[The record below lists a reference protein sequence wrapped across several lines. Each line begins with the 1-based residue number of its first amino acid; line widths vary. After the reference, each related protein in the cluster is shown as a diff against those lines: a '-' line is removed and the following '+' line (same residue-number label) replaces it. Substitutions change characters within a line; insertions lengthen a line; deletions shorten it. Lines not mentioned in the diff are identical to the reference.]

1 MSRLLAATTF
11 EWIRFTNKWGALGES
26 ELDRTCACAMDE
38 LMQTAGRYIGRFWTD
53 ISGARDPEE
62 VADVARAL
70 VFTPLKAGLK
80 RARDAISSLEV
91 STSPGGLGHE
101 RTANDAGVVERRK
114 VRVARRAPVSG
125 GDVGRASR
133 FAAEAADA
141 ERASTAPAEHDTPAE
156 PEPSPSAGR
165 QKRRRVDA
173 DDAPSAEDAP
183 PAPASTSPKHPPA
196 NLRVRTALGDKTP
209 AGILKENGRPTKRKR
224 RDRPVTTRHHVT
236 FEDEV
241 GNEDVLDDDDES
253 PARARRRVD
262 PGAESAHGGPSSTAP
277 VSLPIR
283 KPLAVILPE
292 PPTLPSRAGRVSLR
306 PHGRLS
312 RHPASHHL
320 RASRGV
326 GRTGAGVLAS
336 VARPR
341 AIGGWN
347 AGGTWSKPAELVDL
361 PADPKPLGAVGG
373 ADTAVPG
380 LPGGLTGF
388 AVPPVATGDG
398 SGAAFTFGGGGGGGG
413 GMKRSKSKKGKGD
426 GDEGLFAGLADFKK
440 TDGDVETPSG
450 GTAKVEADKAAGGD
464 GDKPAAA
471 TFSFGAPSLSTG
483 DKKDDKKDDEVKA
496 PAPAFSFGAPA
507 VGDKA
512 DGGDGEEKKEK
523 EKEEKDAAPA
533 FTFGAPA
540 AGSSA
545 AAASAT
551 STPAFTFGASA
562 AGTPAP
568 ASAAAPG
575 STFTFGA
582 PAATAVSAPPSAP
595 PSAPSSAPAFSF
607 GAAPS
612 VPSASAASSGAAPS
626 FSFGAAAPVAAGG
639 SIAAPASTPATTF
652 TFGAAAASVAAA
664 AAPIAAAPFS
674 FGAPA
679 AAPAANVV
687 TLSSGGA
694 VPAPSFS
701 FGGAPP
707 PAAADGGMA
716 MGGGGTPGGR
726 RKVRARRPPR

>member
-1 MSRLLAATTF
+1 
-11 EWIRFTNKWGALGES
+11 
-26 ELDRTCACAMDE
+26 MDE

-101 RTANDAGVVERRK
+101 RTANDAGQLERRK

-141 ERASTAPAEHDTPAE
+141 ERASTAPAGDDTPAE

-241 GNEDVLDDDDES
+241 GAEDVLDDDDES

-262 PGAESAHGGPSSTAP
+262 PGAESADGGPSSTAV

-306 PHGRLS
+306 PHSRLS

-347 AGGTWSKPAELVDL
+347 AGGTRSKPAELVDL

-398 SGAAFTFGGGGGGGG
+398 SGAAFTFGGGGGAGG

-450 GTAKVEADKAAGGD
+450 GTAKAEAEKAAGGD

-471 TFSFGAPSLSTG
+471 TFSFGAPS

-512 DGGDGEEKKEK
+512 DGGDGEEKEKKEK
-523 EKEEKDAAPA
+523 EKEDAAPA

-545 AAASAT
+545 AAASTT

-575 STFTFGA
+575 STPAFTFGA
-582 PAATAVSAPPSAP
+582 PAATDVSAPSSAP
-595 PSAPSSAPAFSF
+595 PSAPSSAPAFTF
-607 GAAPS
+607 GAPTA
-612 VPSASAASSGAAPS
+612 VPSASATAAAGSSGAAPS
-626 FSFGAAAPVAAGG
+626 FSFGAAAPAAPVAAGG
-639 SIAAPASTPATTF
+639 SIAAPTSTPVTTF
-652 TFGAAAASVAAA
+652 TFGAAAAPIAAAAAPVAAA
-664 AAPIAAAPFS
+664 AAAAAPFS

>member
-1 MSRLLAATTF
+1 
-11 EWIRFTNKWGALGES
+11 
-26 ELDRTCACAMDE
+26 MDE

-101 RTANDAGVVERRK
+101 RTANDAGQLERRK

-173 DDAPSAEDAP
+173 EDAPSAEDAP

-241 GNEDVLDDDDES
+241 GNEDLLDNDDES
-253 PARARRRVD
+253 PPRARRRVD

-306 PHGRLS
+306 PHGRAAGRGSL

-341 AIGGWN
+341 ASIGGWN
-347 AGGTWSKPAELVDL
+347 AVGTRSKPAELVDL

-380 LPGGLTGF
+380 LSGGLPGF
-388 AVPPVATGDG
+388 TVPPVATGDG
-398 SGAAFTFGGGGGGGG
+398 SGAAFTFGGGGGAGG

-450 GTAKVEADKAAGGD
+450 GTAKADAEKAAGGD

-471 TFSFGAPSLSTG
+471 TFSFGAPS
-483 DKKDDKKDDEVKA
+483 DKKDDEVKA

-512 DGGDGEEKKEK
+512 DGGDGEDKKEEEEK
-523 EKEEKDAAPA
+523 EKEKDAAPA

-545 AAASAT
+545 AAASTT

-575 STFTFGA
+575 STPAFPFGA
-582 PAATAVSAPPSAP
+582 PAATAVLAPPSAP

-607 GAAPS
+607 GAPAA
-612 VPSASAASSGAAPS
+612 VPSASATAAAASSGAAPS
-626 FSFGAAAPVAAGG
+626 FSFGAAAPAAPVAAGG
-639 SIAAPASTPATTF
+639 LIAAPASTPATTF
-652 TFGAAAASVAAA
+652 TFGAAAAPVAAA
-664 AAPIAAAPFS
+664 AAAPFS

-679 AAPAANVV
+679 AAPAPGVV

-694 VPAPSFS
+694 VPPPSFS

-707 PAAADGGMA
+707 PAPAGGGMA

>member
-1 MSRLLAATTF
+1 
-11 EWIRFTNKWGALGES
+11 
-26 ELDRTCACAMDE
+26 MDE

-101 RTANDAGVVERRK
+101 RTANDAGQLERRK

-173 DDAPSAEDAP
+173 EDAPSAEDAP

-241 GNEDVLDDDDES
+241 GNEDLLDNDDES
-253 PARARRRVD
+253 PPRARRRVD
-262 PGAESAHGGPSSTAP
+262 PGAESADGGPSSTAV

-306 PHGRLS
+306 PHGRAAGRGSL

-341 AIGGWN
+341 ASIGGWN
-347 AGGTWSKPAELVDL
+347 AVGTRSKPAELVDL

-380 LPGGLTGF
+380 LSGGLPGF
-388 AVPPVATGDG
+388 TVPPVATGDG
-398 SGAAFTFGGGGGGGG
+398 SGAAFTFGGGGGAGG

-450 GTAKVEADKAAGGD
+450 GTAKADAEKAAGGD

-471 TFSFGAPSLSTG
+471 TFSFGAPS
-483 DKKDDKKDDEVKA
+483 DKKDDEVKA

-512 DGGDGEEKKEK
+512 DGGDGEEKKKE

-545 AAASAT
+545 ATASTT

-575 STFTFGA
+575 STPAFPFGA
-582 PAATAVSAPPSAP
+582 PAATAVLAPPSAP

-607 GAAPS
+607 GAPAVPS
-612 VPSASAASSGAAPS
+612 VTAAPAAGSSGAAPS
-626 FSFGAAAPVAAGG
+626 FSFGAAAPAAPVAAGG

-652 TFGAAAASVAAA
+652 TFGAAAAPVAAA
-664 AAPIAAAPFS
+664 AAAPFS

-679 AAPAANVV
+679 APAPGVV
-687 TLSSGGA
+687 ALSSGGA
-694 VPAPSFS
+694 VPPPSFS

-707 PAAADGGMA
+707 PAPAGGGMA

>member
-1 MSRLLAATTF
+1 
-11 EWIRFTNKWGALGES
+11 
-26 ELDRTCACAMDE
+26 
-38 LMQTAGRYIGRFWTD
+38 MQTAGRYIGRFWTD

-241 GNEDVLDDDDES
+241 GAEDLLDDDDDES

-262 PGAESAHGGPSSTAP
+262 PGAESAHGGPSSTAV

-347 AGGTWSKPAELVDL
+347 AGGTGLNPRSSSTYPRIPSRWVPWGVPTQLCRGF
-361 PADPKPLGAVGG
+361 LGDFRGS
-373 ADTAVPG
+373 PCRRW
-380 LPGGLTGF
+380 PR
-388 AVPPVATGDG
+388 ATVR
-398 SGAAFTFGGGGGGGG
+398 A
-413 GMKRSKSKKGKGD
+413 RR
-426 GDEGLFAGLADFKK
+426 LRL
-440 TDGDVETPSG
+440 
-450 GTAKVEADKAAGGD
+450 
-464 GDKPAAA
+464 
-471 TFSFGAPSLSTG
+471 
-483 DKKDDKKDDEVKA
+483 
-496 PAPAFSFGAPA
+496 
-507 VGDKA
+507 
-512 DGGDGEEKKEK
+512 
-523 EKEEKDAAPA
+523 
-533 FTFGAPA
+533 
-540 AGSSA
+540 
-545 AAASAT
+545 
-551 STPAFTFGASA
+551 
-562 AGTPAP
+562 
-568 ASAAAPG
+568 
-575 STFTFGA
+575 
-582 PAATAVSAPPSAP
+582 
-595 PSAPSSAPAFSF
+595 
-607 GAAPS
+607 
-612 VPSASAASSGAAPS
+612 
-626 FSFGAAAPVAAGG
+626 
-639 SIAAPASTPATTF
+639 
-652 TFGAAAASVAAA
+652 AAA
-664 AAPIAAAPFS
+664 AAA
-674 FGAPA
+674 
-679 AAPAANVV
+679 
-687 TLSSGGA
+687 GG
-694 VPAPSFS
+694 V
-701 FGGAPP
+701 
-707 PAAADGGMA
+707 
-716 MGGGGTPGGR
+716 
-726 RKVRARRPPR
+726 

>member
-1 MSRLLAATTF
+1 
-11 EWIRFTNKWGALGES
+11 
-26 ELDRTCACAMDE
+26 MDE
-38 LMQTAGRYIGRFWTD
+38 LMQTAGRYIGRLWTD

-101 RTANDAGVVERRK
+101 RTANDAGVVERRN

-173 DDAPSAEDAP
+173 DDAEAEDAP
-183 PAPASTSPKHPPA
+183 LAPASMSPKHPPA

-241 GNEDVLDDDDES
+241 GNEDLIDDDDES

-262 PGAESAHGGPSSTAP
+262 PGAEPHGGPSSTAV

-306 PHGRLS
+306 PHGRAAGRVSL

-347 AGGTWSKPAELVDL
+347 AGGTTKPAELVDL

-373 ADTAVPG
+373 VDTAVPG

-388 AVPPVATGDG
+388 TVPPVATGDG
-398 SGAAFTFGGGGGGGG
+398 SGAAFTFGGGGGAGG

-440 TDGDVETPSG
+440 TDGYVETPSD

-471 TFSFGAPSLSTG
+471 TFSFGAPSLTTG
-483 DKKDDKKDDEVKA
+483 DKKGDKKDDEVKA

-507 VGDKA
+507 VGDKV
-512 DGGDGEEKKEK
+512 DGGDGDENKEK
-523 EKEEKDAAPA
+523 GKEEKEDAAPA

-540 AGSSA
+540 ADSSA
-545 AAASAT
+545 AAASTT

-575 STFTFGA
+575 STPAFTFGA

-595 PSAPSSAPAFSF
+595 TSAPSLAPAFTF
-607 GAAPS
+607 GAAAA
-612 VPSASAASSGAAPS
+612 VPSASATAAAASSGAAPS
-626 FSFGAAAPVAAGG
+626 FSFGAAAPAAPAAAGV
-639 SIAAPASTPATTF
+639 SIVAPASTPATTF
-652 TFGAAAASVAAA
+652 TFGAAAAPVAAA

-679 AAPAANVV
+679 APAPGVV

-707 PAAADGGMA
+707 AVAGGGME

>member
-1 MSRLLAATTF
+1 
-11 EWIRFTNKWGALGES
+11 
-26 ELDRTCACAMDE
+26 MDE

-101 RTANDAGVVERRK
+101 RTANDAGQLERRK

-173 DDAPSAEDAP
+173 DDVPSAEDAP
-183 PAPASTSPKHPPA
+183 PAPTSTSPKHPPA

-241 GNEDVLDDDDES
+241 GAEDVLDDDDES

-262 PGAESAHGGPSSTAP
+262 PGAESADGGPSSTAP

-306 PHGRLS
+306 PHSRLS

-380 LPGGLTGF
+380 LSGGLPGF

-398 SGAAFTFGGGGGGGG
+398 SGAAFTFGGGGGAGG

-440 TDGDVETPSG
+440 TDGDAETPSG

-471 TFSFGAPSLSTG
+471 TFSFGAPS

-512 DGGDGEEKKEK
+512 DGGDGEEKEKKEK
-523 EKEEKDAAPA
+523 EKEDAAPA

-545 AAASAT
+545 AAASTT

-562 AGTPAP
+562 AATSAP

-575 STFTFGA
+575 STPAFTFGA
-582 PAATAVSAPPSAP
+582 PAATDVSAPSSAP
-595 PSAPSSAPAFSF
+595 PSAPSSAPAFTF
-607 GAAPS
+607 GAPTA
-612 VPSASAASSGAAPS
+612 VPSASATAAAGSSGAAPS
-626 FSFGAAAPVAAGG
+626 FSFGAAAPAAPVAAGG
-639 SIAAPASTPATTF
+639 SIAAPTSTPVTTF
-652 TFGAAAASVAAA
+652 TFGAAAAPIAAAAAPVAAA
-664 AAPIAAAPFS
+664 AAAAAPFS

-679 AAPAANVV
+679 AAPAAGVV

-694 VPAPSFS
+694 VPPPSFS
-701 FGGAPP
+701 FGGASP
-707 PAAADGGMA
+707 PAAGGGMA

>member
-1 MSRLLAATTF
+1 
-11 EWIRFTNKWGALGES
+11 
-26 ELDRTCACAMDE
+26 
-38 LMQTAGRYIGRFWTD
+38 MQTAGRYIGRFWTD

-101 RTANDAGVVERRK
+101 RTANDAGQLERRK

-141 ERASTAPAEHDTPAE
+141 ERASTAPAEDDTPAE

-241 GNEDVLDDDDES
+241 GAEDVLDDDGDDES

-277 VSLPIR
+277 VSLPVR

-306 PHGRLS
+306 PHGRTAGRVSL

-341 AIGGWN
+341 ASIGGWN
-347 AGGTWSKPAELVDL
+347 AGGTTTPAELVDL

-380 LPGGLTGF
+380 LPGGLSGF

-398 SGAAFTFGGGGGGGG
+398 SGAAFTFGGGGGAGG

-483 DKKDDKKDDEVKA
+483 DQKDDKKDDEVKA

-507 VGDKA
+507 VGDKV
-512 DGGDGEEKKEK
+512 DGDDGEKNKEK
-523 EKEEKDAAPA
+523 EKEKKDAAPA

-545 AAASAT
+545 AAASTT

-562 AGTPAP
+562 AATPAP

-575 STFTFGA
+575 STPAFTFGA

-607 GAAPS
+607 GAAPL
-612 VPSASAASSGAAPS
+612 VPSVTAVPAAASSGAAPS
-626 FSFGAAAPVAAGG
+626 FSFGAAAPAAPVAAGV

-652 TFGAAAASVAAA
+652 TFGAAAAPVAAA
-664 AAPIAAAPFS
+664 AAPVAAAAAAPFS

-679 AAPAANVV
+679 AAPAPGVV

-694 VPAPSFS
+694 VPPPSFS

-707 PAAADGGMA
+707 PVTGGGMA

>member
-1 MSRLLAATTF
+1 MVCTQINGMQPSD
-11 EWIRFTNKWGALGES
+11 ES
-26 ELDRTCACAMDE
+26 ELDRTCAMDE

-53 ISGARDPEE
+53 ILGARDPEE

-173 DDAPSAEDAP
+173 EDAPSAEDAP

-241 GNEDVLDDDDES
+241 GNEDLLDNDDES
-253 PARARRRVD
+253 PPRARRRVD
-262 PGAESAHGGPSSTAP
+262 PGAESADGGPSSTAV

-306 PHGRLS
+306 PHGRAAGRGSL

-341 AIGGWN
+341 ASIGGWN
-347 AGGTWSKPAELVDL
+347 AVGTRSKPAELVDL

-380 LPGGLTGF
+380 LSGGLPGF
-388 AVPPVATGDG
+388 TVPPVATGDG
-398 SGAAFTFGGGGGGGG
+398 SGAAFTFGGGGGAGG

-483 DKKDDKKDDEVKA
+483 DKKGDKKDDEVKA

-512 DGGDGEEKKEK
+512 DGGDGEKKKEE
-523 EKEEKDAAPA
+523 EKEDAAPA

-551 STPAFTFGASA
+551 STPAFTFGSSA

-575 STFTFGA
+575 SIPAFTFGA

-595 PSAPSSAPAFSF
+595 SSAPTSAPAFSF
-607 GAAPS
+607 GAAA
-612 VPSASAASSGAAPS
+612 VPSAAAASSGAAPS

-652 TFGAAAASVAAA
+652 TFGAAAAPVAAA